1 MALRQAARSVAS
13 LAARREGV
21 AVRAFATN
29 INQTYGLPPDTF
41 KRKVRADPRPDRS
54 PHSLRSRWRHWR
66 HSQPARRNP
75 KSTRD
80 PPRRAPRRLTA
91 AESPT

>member
-29 INQTYGLPPDTF
+29 INQTYGLPLDTF
-41 KRKVRADPRPDRS
+41 KRKVRPDPKPDGSRAATGDTVS
-54 PHSLRSRWRHWR
+54 P
-66 HSQPARRNP
+66 PEEP
-75 KSTRD
+75 
-80 PPRRAPRRLTA
+80 
-91 AESPT
+91 

>member
-29 INQTYGLPPDTF
+29 INQTFGLPPDTF
-41 KRKVRADPRPDRS
+41 KRKVRADPRLDRS
-54 PHSLRSRWRHWR
+54 PHRAA
-66 HSQPARRNP
+66 QPLVPLATQSARP
-75 KSTRD
+75 EE
-80 PPRRAPRRLTA
+80 P
-91 AESPT
+91 